1 MPQNTDF
8 AIMRSKA
15 QRNCE
20 SHIASLLFSAAKQ
33 IVEAAGKYRRG
44 ARITNEQGLVNEAKV
59 IAANLENSIE
69 RYIRSYAIAATRTL
83 GIDAENIESFLV
95 SDVYGKTSRER
106 NAAYLSNFAED
117 IVRMSKA
124 GVMMKYTDTQLLSAV
139 RTGYKDPYKTSVI
152 TKARKYDIN
161 IATPSYGS
169 GIFHSAYQN
178 LARNARAMV
187 SMAWGRAEQEYGQ
200 DKGATGFKVLR
211 GSSYPCAACDDETMY
226 IHKFGDPFPPFHL
239 NCQCYIKFIYNNKEG
254 ED

>member
-33 IVEAAGKYRRG
+33 IVNAAGKYRRG
-44 ARITNEQGLVNEAKV
+44 SRITNEQGFINESKA
-59 IAANLENSIE
+59 ITANTENNIE
-69 RYIRSYAIAATRTL
+69 RYIRSYAIAATKTL
-83 GIDAENIESFLV
+83 GIGSENIESFLI
-95 SDVYGKTSRER
+95 SDIYGKTSRER
-106 NAAYLSNFAED
+106 TAAYLSNFAED

-124 GVMMKYTDTQLLSAV
+124 GVMINYSDSQLLSAV
-139 RTGYKDPYKTSVI
+139 RTGYKNPYHTSVI
-152 TKARKYDIN
+152 TKARKYDVN
-161 IATPSYGS
+161 IATPSYGR

-178 LARNARAMV
+178 IVRNARAMV

-200 DKGATGFKVLR
+200 GNGATGFKVFR

-239 NCQCYIKFIYNNKEG
+239 NCRCYIKFIYNNKEK
-254 ED
+254 EE

>member
-1 MPQNTDF
+1 
-8 AIMRSKA
+8 MRSKA

-33 IVEAAGKYRRG
+33 IVAAAERYRRG
-44 ARITNEQGLVNEAKV
+44 ARITNEQGFINESQV
-59 IAANLENSIE
+59 ITASIESDIE
-69 RYIRSYAIAATRTL
+69 RYIRSYAIAATKTL
-83 GIDAENIESFLV
+83 GVNSENVESFLV

-106 NAAYLSNFAED
+106 TAVYLKNFAED
-117 IVRMSKA
+117 IARMSKA

-152 TKARKYDIN
+152 TKARKYDVN
-161 IATPSYGS
+161 ITTPSYGR
-169 GIFHSAYQN
+169 GVFHSAYQN

-200 DKGATGFKVLR
+200 NNDAIGFKVFR

-239 NCQCYIKFIYNNKEG
+239 NCRCYIKFIYNNTKED
-254 ED
+254 E